1 MEEPYHLINDQ
12 LILDLLYGDKE
23 YFREFVLASIESFSE
38 FRDRYNEAVKNR
50 DLKVLRDAGH
60 KIKPAA
66 LMMNLNRLL
75 ELYENSKGMLENEH
89 AGEIDPLVE
98 EMNHYSDQILADLHR
113 MLNRWFL
120 PGNQTFFVMKKH
132 ILVTGG
138 AGFIGSHTVLEL
150 LQKGYK
156 VTVIDNLSNSHV
168 LSLKRAEELTGQPVQ
183 FIPMDLLD
191 KESLFTLFSEQRFD
205 SVIHFAGLKAV
216 GESVEKPLYYYK
228 NNIRSEERRVG
239 KE

>member
-75 ELYENSKGMLENEH
+75 ELYENSKGMLENEQT
-89 AGEIDPLVE
+89 GEIDPLVE
-98 EMNHYSDQILADLHR
+98 EMNHYSDQILADLHK
-113 MLNRWFL
+113 MLNR
-120 PGNQTFFVMKKH
+120 
-132 ILVTGG
+132 
-138 AGFIGSHTVLEL
+138 
-150 LQKGYK
+150 
-156 VTVIDNLSNSHV
+156 
-168 LSLKRAEELTGQPVQ
+168 
-183 FIPMDLLD
+183 
-191 KESLFTLFSEQRFD
+191 
-205 SVIHFAGLKAV
+205 
-216 GESVEKPLYYYK
+216 
-228 NNIRSEERRVG
+228 
-239 KE
+239 

>member
-75 ELYENSKGMLENEH
+75 ELYENSKGMLENEQ

-98 EMNHYSDQILADLHR
+98 EMNHYSDQILADLHK
-113 MLNRWFL
+113 MLNR
-120 PGNQTFFVMKKH
+120 
-132 ILVTGG
+132 
-138 AGFIGSHTVLEL
+138 
-150 LQKGYK
+150 
-156 VTVIDNLSNSHV
+156 
-168 LSLKRAEELTGQPVQ
+168 
-183 FIPMDLLD
+183 
-191 KESLFTLFSEQRFD
+191 
-205 SVIHFAGLKAV
+205 
-216 GESVEKPLYYYK
+216 
-228 NNIRSEERRVG
+228 
-239 KE
+239 

>member
-98 EMNHYSDQILADLHR
+98 EMNHYSDQILADLHK
-113 MLNRWFL
+113 MLNR
-120 PGNQTFFVMKKH
+120 
-132 ILVTGG
+132 
-138 AGFIGSHTVLEL
+138 
-150 LQKGYK
+150 
-156 VTVIDNLSNSHV
+156 
-168 LSLKRAEELTGQPVQ
+168 
-183 FIPMDLLD
+183 
-191 KESLFTLFSEQRFD
+191 
-205 SVIHFAGLKAV
+205 
-216 GESVEKPLYYYK
+216 
-228 NNIRSEERRVG
+228 
-239 KE
+239 